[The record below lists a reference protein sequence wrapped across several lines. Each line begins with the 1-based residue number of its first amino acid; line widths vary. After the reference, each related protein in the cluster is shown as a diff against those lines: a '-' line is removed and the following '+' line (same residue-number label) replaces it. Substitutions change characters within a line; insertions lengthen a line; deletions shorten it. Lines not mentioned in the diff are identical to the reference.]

1 MGYIAVN
8 TTAEFVRLD
17 INTGTYAGANVNL
30 QADAAFTDTTN
41 TLTVPAL
48 SDITVNATP
57 GTFEWQ
63 QLDQLSSYIV
73 TTPSTNS
80 LSLNMVL
87 DDTAFFT
94 GNGATNGI
102 FDITNNKTLCFFRM
116 YWAGTASTDRYIQGQ
131 AYLSNLA
138 PTVSATAPVYVSPVD
153 LLVLGDYHQGA
164 VA

>member
-1 MGYIAVN
+1 MGFIAVN
-8 TTAEFVRLD
+8 TTAEFVKLD
-17 INTGTYAGANVNL
+17 INASGTFGTPALAMADTANV
-30 QADAAFTDTTN
+30 
-41 TLTVPAL
+41 LTVPAL

-63 QLDQLSSYIV
+63 QLDALSSKIV

-80 LSLNMVL
+80 LSVNMVL

-94 GNGATNGI
+94 GAGSTLGV
-102 FDITNNKTLCFFRM
+102 FDITNNKTLCYFRM
-116 YWAGTASTDRYIQGQ
+116 YWQGSTSGDRYIEGE

-153 LLVLGDYHQGA
+153 LLVVGSYTTGT
-164 VA
+164 V